1 MLFDSA
7 LRKDLSRTFGAA
19 VTVLLTI
26 VVTILLIRTLGQ
38 ASRGRVDP
46 SEILLV
52 LGLTALGHMTTILAL
67 SLFITVVATFSRMH
81 SDSEVVIWQ
90 SAGRGVAHFIS
101 PVLRFAWPVVLAIF
115 ALSLVLWPWSN
126 RQVQE
131 LQQRFQQR
139 NDIERVAPGQFQ
151 ESASGN
157 RVFFID
163 KNSPGDLQGLNV
175 FVYSQS
181 EQLRSVTT
189 ASRGRVEFRDQDKV
203 LMLEQGQQVLQDQRN
218 GELRV
223 VDFENYEVVIDARPS
238 LLPSGNVSKMLPTLD
253 LVRQPTPENLGE
265 LSWRAGLGLAAIN
278 LMLIGVALT
287 AFNPRVGRSYH
298 LALALFAFVAYYN
311 LVNVGQSWIQSG
323 KTGFLPLMLGL
334 HGGALLIALV
344 WLAARHQQ
352 WHWRYLLPRR
362 AAQASGGAA

>member
-46 SEILLV
+46 SEIMLV

-81 SDSEVVIWQ
+81 ADSEVVIWQ
-90 SAGRGVAHFIS
+90 SGGRGTAHFVW
-101 PVLRFAWPVVLAIF
+101 PVLRFAWPVILAIF
-115 ALSLVLWPWSN
+115 ALALILWPWSN
-126 RQVQE
+126 RQIQD
-131 LQQRFQQR
+131 LQQRYQQR

-163 KNSPGDLQGLNV
+163 KDSPGDREGLNV
-175 FVYSQS
+175 FVYTQNES
-181 EQLRSVTT
+181 LRSVTT
-189 ASRGRVEFRDQDKV
+189 ARRGRVESRDRDKV
-203 LMLEQGQQVLQDQRN
+203 LVLEQGQQILQDQRQ
-218 GELRV
+218 GELRII
-223 VDFENYEVVIDARPS
+223 DFADYEVVIDARPS
-238 LLPSGNVSKMLPTLD
+238 LVGNASVTKMLPTMD
-253 LVRQPTPENLGE
+253 LLRQPSAENLAE
-265 LSWRAGLGLAAIN
+265 LSWRAGLGLAALN

-298 LALALFAFVAYYN
+298 LALALFVFVAYYN
-311 LVNVGQSWIQSG
+311 LVNVGQNWIQSG
-323 KTGFLPLMLGL
+323 RTGFGTYMLIL
-334 HGGALLIALV
+334 HGGAFGLALL
-344 WLAARHQQ
+344 WLMARHAQ
-352 WHWRYLLPRR
+352 WHWRHLLPRR
-362 AAQASGGAA
+362 SPQPAAEAS